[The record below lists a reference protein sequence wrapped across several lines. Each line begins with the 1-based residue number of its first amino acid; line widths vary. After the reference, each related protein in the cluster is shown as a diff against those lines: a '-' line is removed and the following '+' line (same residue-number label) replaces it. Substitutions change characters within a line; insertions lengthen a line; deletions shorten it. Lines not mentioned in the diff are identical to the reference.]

1 MSPDIPASIKARLL
15 NRAKA
20 DKFEFQLYLVR
31 YAGERFLYRLG
42 ASEHRERC
50 VLKGAGL
57 LTLWLPDPYRTTR
70 DLDFLA
76 SGASDERSIREM
88 VSGICSVPCPQDG
101 LIFDAASAVTS
112 PIRAEEEYRGQRVR
126 MTAFLGKSRIPF
138 QLDIGFGDA
147 VTPPPVD
154 SEYPTLLTGLAAPRV
169 RVYRREVSIAEKFE
183 AMVKLG
189 RRNSRMKDFH
199 DLWALT
205 TAFEFEGPT
214 LTEAFVACFT
224 HRGTSWV
231 EDVPDVLTSA
241 FYEGDELRRRW
252 SDYVGSGAFLIAPP
266 ASFGV
271 IGERVRSFTVPV
283 RDQVAAGESFNRTWQ
298 AGGPW
303 R

>member
-15 NRAKA
+15 NRARA
-20 DKFEFQLYLVR
+20 AQMEFQLYLVR

-42 ASEHRERC
+42 ASEYRERC

-76 SGASDERSIREM
+76 SGASDERSISEM
-88 VSGICSVPCPQDG
+88 VSAICAVPYPEDG
-101 LIFDAASAVTS
+101 LIFDGASIVTS
-112 PIRAEEEYRGQRVR
+112 PIRAAEEYRGQRVR

-138 QLDIGFGDA
+138 QLDMGFGDA
-147 VTPPPVD
+147 VIPPPVE
-154 SEYPTLLTGLAAPRV
+154 SEYPTLLPGLAAPRV
-169 RVYRREVSIAEKFE
+169 RAYRREVSIAEKFE

-214 LTEAFVACFT
+214 LTEALVACFAR
-224 HRGTSWV
+224 RGTPWT

-252 SDYVGSGAFLIAPP
+252 SDYMGSGAFLVSPP
-266 ASFGV
+266 ASFDAL
-271 IGERVRSFTVPV
+271 GERALAFFIPL
-283 RDQVAAGESFNRTWQ
+283 RDQVVAGESFDRTWQ

>member
-15 NRAKA
+15 NLARAA
-20 DKFEFQLYLVR
+20 QMEFQHYLVR

-42 ASEHRERC
+42 ASECRERC

-88 VSGICSVPCPQDG
+88 VSAICAVPYPQDG
-101 LIFDAASAVTS
+101 LIFDGASIVTS
-112 PIRAEEEYRGQRVR
+112 PIRAAEEYRGQRVR
-126 MTAFLGKSRIPF
+126 VTAFLGKSRIPF
-138 QLDIGFGDA
+138 QLDMGFGGA

-154 SEYPTLLTGLAAPRV
+154 SEYPTLLPGLAAPRV
-169 RVYRREVSIAEKFE
+169 RAYRREVSIAEKFE

-214 LTEAFVACFT
+214 LTQALVACFAR
-224 HRGTSWV
+224 RGTPWT

-252 SDYVGSGAFLIAPP
+252 SDYMGSGAFLVAPP
-266 ASFGV
+266 ASFDV
-271 IGERVRSFTVPV
+271 IGERVLAFFVPL
-283 RDQVAAGESFNRTWQ
+283 RDQVVASEPFDRTWQ

-303 R
+303 